1 MATARDLAVIAVK
14 GNDYAV
20 MTTWMLESLSMYSL
34 DIEVVIVVHD
44 ETTMETLTKRL
55 SLTAQSLVTQIHQV
69 AVDVGTYPAWA
80 WRWFAINNA
89 DINYSQW
96 KNIFILDTDLLF
108 LKDPKELFESYTADL
123 WFHKITS
130 LDIDKWKKFL
140 IKREEIEGS
149 NLGMITMLNYID
161 EFKSQTLPKYHVN
174 GGCFRV
180 PGNVAADIFKMLYV
194 RIIALGPRKMKMT
207 EAVLSMI
214 LAEKGLKIWSD
225 QEDVKYYS
233 DGDTVDSRLNSFNL
247 KGYAV
252 KNRNSSTGYQTI
264 KHFYSDQRSQMVTY
278 AYSLGLLNFGQLL
291 FWFFRFSFLFYYPK
305 ILKKLIR

>member
-233 DGDTVDSRLNSFNL
+233 ERIRCKKSEFINRLPDY
-247 KGYAV
+247 K
-252 KNRNSSTGYQTI
+252 T
-264 KHFYSDQRSQMVTY
+264 
-278 AYSLGLLNFGQLL
+278 
-291 FWFFRFSFLFYYPK
+291 FLFGSAVSDGHLC
-305 ILKKLIR
+305 ILFGAIKFWATTILVFPILFFILLSKDP